1 MAKKQIRREDFD
13 EAAIL
18 NLIAGVDAP
27 PHFVPRTSPAAVPP
41 EVSPPETPLPEVLA
55 PETVATGKVPV
66 SKEQATTCSEYE
78 QLYLQPRKYDAR
90 ITCRMDC
97 DIRRKLRLMTQLLG
111 DKGITVTCLM
121 NNILYYHLQNHRA
134 QINALIENSTKK
146 IKL

>member
-1 MAKKQIRREDFD
+1 MAKKPIRREDFD

-18 NLIAGVDAP
+18 NLIGGVDAP
-27 PHFVPRTSPAAVPP
+27 PRFVPKTSPAALPP
-41 EVSPPETPLPEVLA
+41 EVSPPETPPPEVPVPDA
-55 PETVATGKVPV
+55 AASGKVLV
-66 SKEQATTCSEYE
+66 SKERAATCSEYE

-121 NNILYYHLQNHRA
+121 NNILYHHLQNHRA
-134 QINALIENSTKK
+134 QINTLIENSTKK